1 MSSTVMGQM
10 GAFHL
15 HHIFHTKSALSGE
28 KQCTLFECQ
37 MNVFSRKVV
46 GDNIF
51 MSPCGDGTA
60 ILKRGPPCVGLA
72 VCSARAI
79 PSFLSLFKTLSI
91 GPVRRGIEPA
101 TFRSAVKRSTD

>member
-15 HHIFHTKSALSGE
+15 HHIFHAKSALSGE

-60 ILKRGPPCVGLA
+60 ILKRGRPSHAWVQPFA
-72 VCSARAI
+72 VQRQYLHFSV
-79 PSFLSLFKTLSI
+79 SLR
-91 GPVRRGIEPA
+91 P
-101 TFRSAVKRSTD
+101 